1 MISNSAFSSPAVHV
15 KPIPRRIGRF
25 VVTDKLG
32 NGSNGTVYLGHDPVI
47 DRDVAIKL
55 MAESVGLIDKKQ
67 REQQFINEARAAG
80 RLSHPNI
87 VTIFDAS
94 TENGTTFIAMEFLQG
109 QDLRELLASEKRFDQ
124 IDTLRIIHQIAQAL
138 AYAHEKGVIH
148 RDIKPA
154 NIFILPNQ
162 QPKVLDFGIA
172 RVPNRVLDDS
182 GQPGHTLF
190 NNNVLGTPNYMSPE
204 QALSQPVTALTDV
217 YSLGAVMYEMLTQKK
232 PFQSNDIDKLLQMI
246 AHKNPR
252 PPHLVE
258 PRVSEK
264 LSQIVMKALQKNPA
278 MRYANA
284 GEMANAIQKLIERDE
299 RLKRK
304 GHKRRKNADIIDNPS
319 TDEKS
324 VVFWF
329 YCAVLVLAVVLV
341 LFTIKR

>member
-1 MISNSAFSSPAVHV
+1 MISNTAFSPSPANA
-15 KPIPRRIGRF
+15 KLPPRRIGRF
-25 VVTDKLG
+25 VVSDKLG
-32 NGSNGTVYLGHDPVI
+32 NGSNGAVFLGHDPVI

-55 MAESVGLIDKKQ
+55 MADSVGLIDKKQ

-109 QDLRELLASEKRFDQ
+109 QDLREILASGKRFDL
-124 IDTLRIIHQIAQAL
+124 IDTLKIIHKIAEAL

-172 RVPNRVLDDS
+172 RVPNRVLDDH

-204 QALSQPVTALTDV
+204 QAQSQPVSALTDV

-246 AHKNPR
+246 ANKNPR
-252 PPHLVE
+252 PPHLVDA
-258 PRVSEK
+258 RVSEK
-264 LSQIVMKALQKNPA
+264 ISQIVMKAMQKDPA
-278 MRYANA
+278 QRFSNA
-284 GEMANAIQKLIERDE
+284 AEMASAIQKLIERDE

-304 GHKRRKNADIIDNPS
+304 SGKRRHHAEASEAAPAEEKNVA
-319 TDEKS
+319 
-324 VVFWF
+324 FWF
-329 YCAVLVLAVVLV
+329 YCIALICAVLLV
-341 LFTIKR
+341 IFGLRR

>member
-1 MISNSAFSSPAVHV
+1 MALSSSAATS
-15 KPIPRRIGRF
+15 KPPVRRIGRF
-25 VVTDKLG
+25 LVTDKLG
-32 NGSNGTVYLGHDPVI
+32 NGSNGTVYRGHDPVI

-55 MAESVGLIDKKQ
+55 MGEASGLVDKKQ

-94 TENGTTFIAMEFLQG
+94 TENGTTFIAMEFLEG
-109 QDLRELLASEKRFDQ
+109 QDLRELLASDKRFDL
-124 IDTLRIIHQIAQAL
+124 IDTLRITHKIAEAL
-138 AYAHEKGVIH
+138 AYAHDKGVIH

-172 RVPNRVLDDS
+172 RVPNRVLDDH
-182 GQPGHTLF
+182 GQPGNTLF
-190 NNNVLGTPNYMSPE
+190 NNNVMGTPNYMSPE

-232 PFQSNDIDKLLQMI
+232 PFQSNDIDKLMQMI
-246 AHKNPR
+246 TSKQPR
-252 PPHLVE
+252 PPHLIE

-264 LSQIVMKALQKNPA
+264 ISQVVMKALQKNPEHRFA
-278 MRYANA
+278 SAA
-284 GEMANAIQKLIERDE
+284 EMAQAIQKLIERDE

-304 GHKRRKNADIIDNPS
+304 SSKRRQTADALEQSS
-319 TDEKS
+319 TEGNS
-324 VVFWF
+324 IAFWF
-329 YCAVLVLAVVLV
+329 YCFALVLALALV
-341 LFTIKR
+341 IFGLRH